1 VIVRGCLIVLALVAA
16 SSSALAQRRR
26 TCDIEFPN
34 TPESREQSF
43 ATPTGNRNVFIG
55 GGVHAICRRDRL
67 DIRADSA
74 EYYGDEK
81 RLFLVGNVVYD
92 EPRIHLTSDYLTYF
106 GLDER
111 VVASSN
117 VNVRLPSGST
127 MSGPQAEYLRRYP
140 ARPVSVLTAIGRPT
154 VNLVEQGAP
163 GAPPEPPTTVLAS
176 TFVVLQDSLIHGTGQ
191 VEITRPDL
199 VAKGDSAFIDSGEET
214 MRLMRQP
221 SVDGT
226 RGRPYRLTGS
236 TIDIFSTQRR
246 LQRVVS
252 RDSATATSEDMD
264 LAADTIDLRVTNDL
278 LQEAYAWG
286 AGRARAKSATQ
297 DIRADSIHLV
307 MPNQRV
313 RVANALGAARAET
326 MPDTLRIR
334 TTERDWLMGDT
345 LVATFDTTPPPP
357 RPAGAPRDSAD
368 RPRIERLRA
377 AGDARAYYHLPP
389 SDTTTR
395 EPAINYVRGRV
406 IIVDF
411 DSARVATVTVE
422 GRSSGVYLEPV
433 RRDTAS
439 AVRDTTN
446 ARPDTASAV
455 RDTAVVPRSP
465 APADGQP
472 APAPDTPRT
481 PATTPLPPRPSRP

>member
-1 VIVRGCLIVLALVAA
+1 MIVRGRLIAIALVVA
-16 SSSALAQRRR
+16 SSSAAAQARR

-34 TPESREQSF
+34 TEGVTRENSYQLPS
-43 ATPTGNRNVFIG
+43 GNRNVFLG
-55 GGVHAICRRDRL
+55 GGVHAICRRERM

-81 RLFLVGNVVYD
+81 RLFLVGNVIYD

-106 GLDER
+106 GIDER

-127 MSGPQAEYLRRYP
+127 MAGPQAEYLRRYP

-154 VNLVEQGAP
+154 VNLVEKGAP
-163 GAPPEPPTTVLAS
+163 DAPPEPPTVVLAS

-199 VAKGDSAFIDSGEET
+199 IAKGDSAFIDSGQET

-221 SVDGT
+221 SVEGK

-236 TIDIFSTQRR
+236 TIDIYSNRR
-246 LQRVVS
+246 KLQRVVS

-278 LQEAYAWG
+278 LQEAFAWG
-286 AGRARAKSATQ
+286 KGRARAKSSTQ
-297 DIRADSIHLV
+297 DILADSIHLI

-313 RVANALGAARAET
+313 RVAHALGTARAET
-326 MPDTLRIR
+326 TPDTTRIR

-377 AGDARAYYHLPP
+377 AGDARAYYHLAP
-389 SDTTTR
+389 SDTTSR

-422 GRSSGVYLEPV
+422 GRSRGVYLEPAV
-433 RRDTAS
+433 RRDT
-439 AVRDTTN
+439 
-446 ARPDTASAV
+446 TAA
-455 RDTAVVPRSP
+455 TPPSP
-465 APADGQP
+465 PGGQQAP
-472 APAPDTPRT
+472 APAPGAPRQPTALPLPARTPR
-481 PATTPLPPRPSRP
+481 P